1 MPHYSLRTIAVF
13 SSVCNSTILVYSD
26 SVSSIFSSL
35 VAFSRFSALLSFL
48 QYSSYMRYSWVVLLA
63 NGVLLY
69 IFWPIFFFFY
79 SVVVLDIDLGL
90 YFCNNISTFN
100 CFSDC
105 IFIDVYN
112 WRISK
117 HMHYIAKRVQSV
129 GIWVILLYLSFWQ

>member
-1 MPHYSLRTIAVF
+1 MPHYSLRTIVVF
-13 SSVCNSTILVYSD
+13 FSVCNSTILVYSD
-26 SVSSIFSSL
+26 SVSSIFTSL

-63 NGVLLY
+63 NGVLLC
-69 IFWPIFFFFY
+69 IFWPIFFFFFFTL
-79 SVVVLDIDLGL
+79 LDIDLGL

-117 HMHYIAKRVQSV
+117 HMHYVAKRVQSV

>member
-1 MPHYSLRTIAVF
+1 MPHYSVHTIAVF
-13 SSVCNSTILVYSD
+13 SSVCNSTILVYFD
-26 SVSSIFSSL
+26 SVSSIFTSF

-69 IFWPIFFFFY
+69 IFRSIFFY
-79 SVVVLDIDLGL
+79 SVAVLDIDLGL

-100 CFSDC
+100 YFSDC

-117 HMHYIAKRVQSV
+117 HMHYVAKRNQSV
-129 GIWVILLYLSFWQ
+129 GIWVILLYLSFWL